1 MPVQFHFSC
10 ELGVSPARKLLR
22 TRRPTRD
29 TLILTIFG
37 LDMVISLHHTTN
49 VFWSKLITGQIERV
63 GEQKVILLATLPV
76 GLRVLAVQISAADQ
90 QPGLQLQTC
99 LERC

>member
-1 MPVQFHFSC
+1 MPVQFNFFC

-37 LDMVISLHHTTN
+37 LDMFISLHHTTN
-49 VFWSKLITGQIERV
+49 IFWSNPTHRANRKGGRV
-63 GEQKVILLATLPV
+63 QGYFACHPS
-76 GLRVLAVQISAADQ
+76 GWLRPLAVQISAADQ
-90 QPGLQLQTC
+90 QPGLQFQTC